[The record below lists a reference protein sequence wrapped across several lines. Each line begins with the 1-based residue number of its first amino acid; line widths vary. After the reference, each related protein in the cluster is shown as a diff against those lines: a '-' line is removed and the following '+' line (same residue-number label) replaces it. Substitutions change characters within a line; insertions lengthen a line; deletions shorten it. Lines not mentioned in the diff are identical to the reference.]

1 VASLWKDSVVAAVG
15 ACEPT
20 YQESLAVGSE
30 EVRIF
35 RCSWG
40 WCVKRGGEPYRS
52 RVLLDAFDQA
62 FGPRTSAT
70 LIGNVLASI
79 ERTLDAQH
87 TQRGETVS
95 TVLPAGTIG

>member
-1 VASLWKDSVVAAVG
+1 VG

-20 YQESLAVGSE
+20 YQESLPVGAE

-40 WCVKRGGEPYRS
+40 WCVKRGGEAYRS

-62 FGPRTSAT
+62 FGPRTSAQ
-70 LIGNVLASI
+70 LIGDVLASL
-79 ERTLDAQH
+79 ERTLDAEH
-87 TQRGETVS
+87 ARNRETVS
-95 TVLPAGTIG
+95 AVLRTAGIG